1 MSNDK
6 GRDGFSNSSKTGT
19 NFQRP
24 SQAVALYYDGQT
36 APKLTAKGENEL
48 ADEIVAIAEAF
59 QVPTFKQSDLA
70 QLLYKLDL
78 NEEIP
83 QALYVTVAEILSL
96 AYILEGRTPGETHRP
111 VRTKPQQP

>member
-1 MSNDK
+1 MSNHKNQDA
-6 GRDGFSNSSKTGT
+6 FSNSRQT
-19 NFQRP
+19 NIQSS

-36 APKLTAKGENEL
+36 APKLTAKGENDL
-48 ADEIVAIAEAF
+48 ADEIIAIAEAF

-70 QLLYKLDL
+70 QLLYQLDL

-96 AYILEGRTPGETHRP
+96 AYILEGRTPEDTQRP
-111 VRTKPQQP
+111 VRTKPQQF

>member
-1 MSNDK
+1 
-6 GRDGFSNSSKTGT
+6 
-19 NFQRP
+19 
-24 SQAVALYYDGQT
+24 
-36 APKLTAKGENEL
+36 
-48 ADEIVAIAEAF
+48 
-59 QVPTFKQSDLA
+59 VPTFKQSDLA

>member
-1 MSNDK
+1 MNNDFE
-6 GRDGFSNSSKTGT
+6 RS
-19 NFQRP
+19 

-70 QLLYKLDL
+70 QLLYQLDL

-96 AYILEGRTPGETHRP
+96 AYILEGRTPEEIHRP
-111 VRTKPQQP
+111 VRTKPQRP